1 MSTPSTE
8 GTAAPATPPPGTPPP
23 RKPKGIEVYRAAFPL
38 VRRLMRDYMKKHTL
52 RIVVAFAFMGMAAAA
67 TVAMANFLQPIIDGA
82 LKGGNMAA
90 LYWLAV
96 SIITVFAIKAS
107 CSYVGDVMMNY
118 IGHRTVADIQAG
130 MFARL
135 MAADLDHF
143 HNTAGGQLIA
153 NFLSDAAKLRTVF
166 SDTFTGIGR
175 DSLAV
180 IGLVGYMF
188 YTDWILACVGFFI
201 FPLAAWPIAKLG
213 RKMRKVSANTQAEMA
228 QFTTLLDES
237 FTGVRH
243 IKAYG
248 MERYESARAR
258 AVTDTLFKLNFRA
271 ARVRSASEPILEFLA
286 GIAIVAVLIYGGFQ
300 VIEGGRTPGSFFSFV
315 GALLLAYEPVRKLA
329 KLNANLQ
336 DALPAAER
344 VFAVL
349 DIAPKIEDRP
359 GAVPLRVG
367 AGAVRLEAVTF
378 GYRTGATALDGIT
391 IDVPAGKTVALVGPS
406 GAGKS
411 TILNLIPRFYDADAG
426 RVTVDGQDVRGV
438 TLDSLRAAIG
448 LVSQESTLFD
458 DTIRANIAYGK
469 PGATE
474 AEIVAAAQAAAAHD
488 FIVGLPDGYATRVG
502 GLGAKLSG
510 GQRQRIAIAR
520 AILKNAPILLLDE
533 ATSALDTE
541 SERQVQ
547 AALKALML
555 GRTTLLIA
563 HRLSTVID
571 ADLIYVLE
579 AGRVRESGSHRD
591 LLAARGLYASLYS
604 AQGGAEPL
612 AVHPVRASS

>member
-1 MSTPSTE
+1 MN
-8 GTAAPATPPPGTPPP
+8 APASPAPPAAKPLSPPPK
-23 RKPKGIEVYRAAFPL
+23 RKGLALYRATWPL
-38 VRRLMRDYMKKHTL
+38 VRRLLRDYMLKQRW
-52 RIVVAFAFMGMAAAA
+52 RIILAFVFMAAAA
-67 TVAMANFLQPIIDGA
+67 VSMVVMANFLKPIIDGA
-82 LKGGNMAA
+82 LAKGTSMEP
-90 LYWLAV
+90 LYWLSL
-96 SIITVFAIKAS
+96 SIIAVFAVKAV
-107 CSYVGDVMMNY
+107 CSYTGDMMMQY
-118 IGHRTVADIQAG
+118 IGHRTVADIQSG

-135 MAADLDHF
+135 MHADLDHF
-143 HNTAGGQLIA
+143 HNTSAGTLMSS
-153 NFLSDAAKLRTVF
+153 FLSDAAKLRTVF
-166 SDTFTGIGR
+166 SDTFTGLGR

-180 IGLVGYMF
+180 VGLVGFMF
-188 YTDWILACVGFFI
+188 WTDWVLAAVAFFV
-201 FPLAAWPIAKLG
+201 FPLAAWPISKLG

-228 QFTTLLDES
+228 QFTTLLDEG

-243 IKAYG
+243 VKAYG
-248 MERYESARAR
+248 MEGYESRRA
-258 AVTDTLFKLNFRA
+258 DTVLDRLFRLNFRA
-271 ARVRSASEPILEFLA
+271 SRVRAASEPILEFLA
-286 GIAIVAVLIYGGFQ
+286 GVAIVAVLLYGGWQ
-300 VIEGGRTPGSFFSFV
+300 VIYGGRTPGTFFAFI

-349 DIAPKIEDRP
+349 DLTAKIEDRP
-359 GAVPLRVG
+359 GAKPLTVG
-367 AGAVRLEAVTF
+367 AGAVKLDDVTF
-378 GYRTGATALDGIT
+378 GYRKGATALAGVT

-411 TILNLIPRFYDADAG
+411 TVLNLIPRFYDVDQG
-426 RVTVDGQDVRGV
+426 RVTIDGQDVRAV
-438 TLDSLRAAIG
+438 TLASLRAAVG
-448 LVSQESTLFD
+448 LVSQETTLFD

-469 PGATE
+469 PGATD
-474 AEIVAAAQAAAAHD
+474 AEIQAAAEAAAAHE
-488 FIVGLPDGYATRVG
+488 FIKGLPDGYETRVG

-579 AGRVRESGSHRD
+579 GGQVRERGTHRE
-591 LLAARGLYASLYS
+591 LLAARGLYASLYA
-604 AQGGAEPL
+604 AQGESETNIRHL
-612 AVHPVRASS
+612 RAS

>member
-1 MSTPSTE
+1 V
-8 GTAAPATPPPGTPPP
+8 TAATQSSSAQHEPP
-23 RKPKGIEVYRAAFPL
+23 KKKGLALYRATLPL
-38 VRRLMRDYMKKHTL
+38 VRRLLRDYMRRHTW
-52 RIVVAFAFMGMAAAA
+52 RVVIAFLFMGTAAAA
-67 TVAMANFLQPIIDGA
+67 MVVMASFLKPIIDGA
-82 LKGGNMAA
+82 LRGGTMTQ
-90 LYWLAV
+90 LYWLAL
-96 SIITVFAIKAS
+96 SIIVVFAVKAV
-107 CSYVGDVMMNY
+107 CSYTGDMLMQY
-118 IGHRTVADIQAG
+118 IGHRTVADIQSA

-135 MAADLDHF
+135 MRADLDFF
-143 HNTAGGQLIA
+143 HNTAAGQLIA

-180 IGLVGYMF
+180 LGLVGYMF

-201 FPLAAWPIAKLG
+201 FPLAVWPVARLG
-213 RKMRKVSANTQAEMA
+213 RKMRKVSAHTQSETA
-228 QFTTLLDES
+228 QFTILLDEG

-243 IKAYG
+243 VKAYG
-248 MERYESARAR
+248 MERYESTRA
-258 AVTDTLFKLNFRA
+258 DTVVNRLFKLNFRA
-271 ARVRSASEPILEFLA
+271 ARVRTASEPILEFLA
-286 GIAIVAVLIYGGFQ
+286 GLAIVAVLLYGGWQ
-300 VIEGGRTPGSFFSFV
+300 VLHGGRTPGTFFAFI

-349 DIAPKIEDRP
+349 DLVPRVTDRP
-359 GAVPLRVG
+359 GAKPLAIEHG
-367 AGAVRLEAVTF
+367 AIQFENVTF
-378 GYRTGATALDGIT
+378 GYRTGATALASVS

-411 TILNLIPRFYDADAG
+411 TILNLIPRFYDIDAG
-426 RVTVDGQDVRGV
+426 RVLIDGQDVRDV
-438 TLDSLRAAIG
+438 TLASLRGAIA
-448 LVSQESTLFD
+448 LVSQETILFD
-458 DTIRANIAYGK
+458 DTIRANIAYGRS
-469 PGATE
+469 GASDD
-474 AEIVAAAQAAAAHD
+474 AVIAAAKAAAAHE
-488 FIVGLPDGYATRVG
+488 FIVALPDGYDTQVG

-510 GQRQRIAIAR
+510 GQRQRVAIAR
-520 AILKNAPILLLDE
+520 ALLKNAPILLLDE

-547 AALKALML
+547 GALKELMK

-579 AGRVRESGSHRD
+579 GGQVRERGAHRE
-591 LLAARGLYASLYS
+591 LLALRGLYASLYA
-604 AQGGAEPL
+604 AQGGETP
-612 AVHPVRASS
+612 AVVRQLRA

>member
-1 MSTPSTE
+1 VTAPASAQ
-8 GTAAPATPPPGTPPP
+8 AAPPPPK
-23 RKPKGIEVYRAAFPL
+23 RKGLALYRATWPL
-38 VRRLMRDYMKKHTL
+38 VRRLMRDYMKKHML
-52 RIVVAFAFMGMAAAA
+52 RIAVAFLFMALAAASL
-67 TVAMANFLQPIIDGA
+67 VVMANFLQPIIDGA
-82 LKGGNMAA
+82 MRGGGMNE
-90 LYWLAV
+90 LYWLGG
-96 SIITVFAIKAS
+96 SIIAVFAVKAV
-107 CSYVGDVMMNY
+107 CSYTGDMMMQY
-118 IGHRTVADIQAG
+118 IGHRTVADIQSG
-130 MFARL
+130 MYARL
-135 MAADLDHF
+135 MRADLDHF
-143 HNTAGGQLIA
+143 HNTAAGQLIA

-188 YTDWILACVGFFI
+188 YTDWVLACVGFFI
-201 FPLAAWPIAKLG
+201 FPMAVWPVAKLG
-213 RKMRKVSANTQAEMA
+213 RKMRKVSSNTQAEMA
-228 QFTTLLDES
+228 QFTTLLDEG
-237 FTGVRH
+237 FGGIRH

-248 MERYESARAR
+248 MEQYESGRA
-258 AVTDTLFKLNFRA
+258 DTVVNRLFKLNFRA
-271 ARVRSASEPILEFLA
+271 ARVRTASEPILEFLA
-286 GIAIVAVLIYGGFQ
+286 GLAIVAVLLYGGWQ
-300 VIEGGRTPGSFFSFV
+300 VIHGGRTPGTFFAFI

-349 DIAPKIEDRP
+349 DLVAKIQDQP
-359 GAVPLRVG
+359 GAVPLVVKS
-367 AGAVRLEAVTF
+367 GAVRLDTVSFA
-378 GYRTGATALDGIT
+378 YRQGAMALRDVT

-411 TILNLIPRFYDADAG
+411 TVLNLIPRFYDVDAG
-426 RVTVDGQDVRGV
+426 RVLVDGQDVREV
-438 TLDSLRAAIG
+438 TLASLRGAMG
-448 LVSQESTLFD
+448 LVSQETNLFD
-458 DTIRANIAYGK
+458 DTIRANIAYGR
-469 PGATE
+469 PGAAE
-474 AEIVAAAQAAAAHD
+474 AEIFAAARSAAAHD
-488 FIVGLPDGYATRVG
+488 FIVGLPDGYETRVG

-547 AALKALML
+547 AALKALMQ
-555 GRTTLLIA
+555 GRTTLVIA

-579 AGRVRESGSHRD
+579 AGQVKERGTHRE
-591 LLAARGLYASLYS
+591 LLAARGLYASLYA
-604 AQGGAEPL
+604 AQAGEEP
-612 AVHPVRASS
+612 APVVRQLRA

>member
-1 MSTPSTE
+1 V
-8 GTAAPATPPPGTPPP
+8 TAPAPTATPPPAPSK
-23 RKPKGIEVYRAAFPL
+23 RKGFELYRATWPL
-38 VRRLMRDYMKKHTL
+38 VRRLMRDYMAKHRW
-52 RIVVAFAFMGMAAAA
+52 RIVLAFVFMGLAAASM
-67 TVAMANFLQPIIDGA
+67 VVMANFLKPIIDGA
-82 LKGGNMAA
+82 LAKDGGMEP
-90 LYWLAV
+90 LYWLGL
-96 SIITVFAIKAS
+96 SIIAVFAVKAV
-107 CSYVGDVMMNY
+107 CSYTGDMMMHY
-118 IGHRTVADIQAG
+118 IGHRTVADIQSA

-135 MAADLDHF
+135 MRADLDHF
-143 HNTAGGQLIA
+143 HNTAAGQLMSS
-153 NFLSDAAKLRTVF
+153 FLSDAAKLRTVF

-180 IGLVGYMF
+180 LGLVGFMF
-188 YTDWILACVGFFI
+188 YNDWVLASVAFFV

-228 QFTTLLDES
+228 QFTTLLDEG

-243 IKAYG
+243 VKAYG
-248 MERYESARAR
+248 MEAYESGRA
-258 AVTDTLFKLNFRA
+258 DTVLNRLFRLNFRA
-271 ARVRSASEPILEFLA
+271 SRVRAASEPILEFLA
-286 GIAIVAVLIYGGFQ
+286 GLAIVAVLLYGGWQ
-300 VIEGGRTPGSFFSFV
+300 VIHGGRTPGTFFAFI

-349 DIAPKIEDRP
+349 DLAAKIQDRP
-359 GAVPLRVG
+359 DAMPLAVSEGAVK
-367 AGAVRLEAVTF
+367 LEGVTF
-378 GYRTGATALDGIT
+378 GYRQGATALAGVT

-411 TILNLIPRFYDADAG
+411 TVLNLIPRFYDVDQG
-426 RVTVDGQDVRGV
+426 RVLIDGQDVRGV
-438 TLDSLRAAIG
+438 TLASLRGAVG
-448 LVSQESTLFD
+448 LVSQETNLFD

-469 PGATE
+469 PGANE
-474 AEIVAAAQAAAAHD
+474 AEIFAAAESAAAHE
-488 FIVGLPDGYATRVG
+488 FIKGLPDGYETRVG

-547 AALKALML
+547 AALKALMK

-579 AGRVRESGSHRD
+579 SGQVRERGSHRE
-591 LLAARGLYASLYS
+591 LLAARGLYASLYA
-604 AQGGAEPL
+604 AQGESDASN
-612 AVHPVRASS
+612 VRQLRAL

>member
-1 MSTPSTE
+1 MP
-8 GTAAPATPPPGTPPP
+8 APPK
-23 RKPKGIEVYRAAFPL
+23 RKGLALYRATWPL
-38 VRRLMRDYMKKHTL
+38 VRRLMRDYMLKQRL
-52 RIVVAFAFMGMAAAA
+52 RIVLALVFMGLAA
-67 TVAMANFLQPIIDGA
+67 VSMVVMANFLKPIIDGA
-82 LKGGNMAA
+82 LNTGAGMEP
-90 LYWLAV
+90 LYWLSL
-96 SIITVFAIKAS
+96 SIIAVFAVKAV
-107 CSYVGDVMMNY
+107 CSYTGDMMMHY
-118 IGHRTVADIQAG
+118 IGHRTVADIQSA

-135 MAADLDHF
+135 MRADLDHF
-143 HNTAGGQLIA
+143 HNTAAGTLMSS
-153 NFLSDAAKLRTVF
+153 FLSDAAKLRTVF
-166 SDTFTGIGR
+166 SDTFTGVGR

-180 IGLVGYMF
+180 IGLVGFMF
-188 YTDWILACVGFFI
+188 YTDWVLASVAFFI
-201 FPLAAWPIAKLG
+201 FPLAAWPIANLG

-228 QFTTLLDES
+228 QFTTLLDEG

-243 IKAYG
+243 VKAYG
-248 MERYESARAR
+248 MENYETGRA
-258 AVTDTLFKLNFRA
+258 DTVLNRLFRLNFRA
-271 ARVRSASEPILEFLA
+271 SRVRAASEPILEFLA
-286 GIAIVAVLIYGGFQ
+286 GIAIVAVLLYGGWQ
-300 VIEGGRTPGSFFSFV
+300 VIHGGRTPGTFFAFI

-349 DIAPKIEDRP
+349 DLTAKIEDRP
-359 GAVPLRVG
+359 GAKPLTVG
-367 AGAVRLEAVTF
+367 TGTVKLEGVTF
-378 GYRTGATALDGIT
+378 GYRKGATALANVT

-411 TILNLIPRFYDADAG
+411 TVLNLIPRFYDVDQG
-426 RVTVDGQDVRGV
+426 RVTIDGQDEREV
-438 TLDSLRAAIG
+438 TLASLRGAVG
-448 LVSQESTLFD
+448 LVSQETTLFD

-469 PGATE
+469 SGATD
-474 AEIVAAAQAAAAHD
+474 AEIQAAAEAAAAHE
-488 FIVGLPDGYATRVG
+488 FIQGLPDGYETRVG

-547 AALKALML
+547 AALKALMT

-579 AGRVRESGSHRD
+579 GGQVREQGTHRE
-591 LLAARGLYASLYS
+591 LLAARGLYASLYA
-604 AQGGAEPL
+604 AQGESESNVRHL
-612 AVHPVRASS
+612 RAS

>member
-1 MSTPSTE
+1 MTPPAP
-8 GTAAPATPPPGTPPP
+8 AAPAK
-23 RKPKGIEVYRAAFPL
+23 RKGFALYRATWPL
-38 VRRLMRDYMKKHTL
+38 VRRLLRDYMKRHAW
-52 RIVVAFAFMGMAAAA
+52 RIALAFLFMGLAAAA
-67 TVAMANFLQPIIDGA
+67 MVVMANFLQPIIDGA
-82 LKGGNMAA
+82 MKGGSMNE
-90 LYWLAV
+90 LYWLAA
-96 SIITVFAIKAS
+96 SIVAVFAVKAA
-107 CSYVGDVMMNY
+107 CSYTGDMMMQY
-118 IGHRTVADIQAG
+118 IGHRTVADIQSG
-130 MFARL
+130 MYARL
-135 MAADLDHF
+135 MRADLDHF
-143 HNTAGGQLIA
+143 HNTAAGQLIS

-188 YTDWILACVGFFI
+188 YTDWVLACVGFFI
-201 FPLAAWPIAKLG
+201 FPLAVWPVAKLG

-228 QFTTLLDES
+228 QFTTLLDEG
-237 FTGVRH
+237 FTGIRH
-243 IKAYG
+243 VKAYG
-248 MERYESARAR
+248 MEKYESERADSVVNR
-258 AVTDTLFKLNFRA
+258 LFRLNFRA
-271 ARVRSASEPILEFLA
+271 ARVRAGSEPILEFLA
-286 GIAIVAVLIYGGFQ
+286 GLAIVAVLLYGGWQ
-300 VIEGGRTPGSFFSFV
+300 VIHGGRTPGTFFAFI

-349 DIAPKIEDRP
+349 DLAAKITDKP
-359 GAVPLRVG
+359 GAVPL
-367 AGAVRLEAVTF
+367 AIAEGAVRLEAVTF
-378 GYRTGATALDGIT
+378 AYRRGAQTLGAVT

-411 TILNLIPRFYDADAG
+411 TVLNLIPRFYDVDAG
-426 RVTVDGQDVRGV
+426 RVLIDGQDVRDV
-438 TLDSLRAAIG
+438 TLASLRGAVG
-448 LVSQESTLFD
+448 LVSQETTLFD
-458 DTIRANIAYGK
+458 DTIRANIAYGRA
-469 PGATE
+469 GAST
-474 AEIVAAAQAAAAHD
+474 AEIEAAARSAAAHD
-488 FIVGLPDGYATRVG
+488 FIVGLPDGYETRVG

-547 AALKALML
+547 AALKALMK
-555 GRTTLLIA
+555 GRTTLVIA

-579 AGRVRESGSHRD
+579 GGHVKERGTHRE
-591 LLAARGLYASLYS
+591 LLAQRGLYVSLYA
-604 AQGGAEPL
+604 AQTGAQSGAEP
-612 AVHPVRASS
+612 AVVRQLRA